1 MTRAYSEA
9 LRRRVIGAVE
19 AGASCRQAAKWYEI
33 GESTAIRWVAR
44 WRSTGSAAARAQG
57 GDRRSHRIEAHAALI
72 LGAVEERA
80 DITLAELADH
90 VQAATG
96 ARFAIGTL
104 WRFFDRR
111 GITVKKRP
119 GTRPSRRAMM

>member
-1 MTRAYSEA
+1 MTRAYSED
-9 LRRRVIGAVE
+9 LRRRVIWAIEG
-19 AGASCRQAAKWYEI
+19 GASCRQAAKRYEI

-44 WRSTGSAAARAQG
+44 WRDTGSASARPQG

-72 LGAVEERA
+72 LAAVAESA
-80 DITLAELADH
+80 DITLAELAGQ
-90 VQAATG
+90 VEAQTG

-111 GITVKKRP
+111 GITVKKR
-119 GTRPSRRAMM
+119 RAMQPSRSATR